1 MSAEE
6 IVAPLNPV
14 RYSPYG
20 FGWGPALVQRA
31 WCWSRLD
38 RGKRRESFCF
48 SVTTGEITTSSDGGS
63 DIRSPVH
70 RLHVYVSKTGRSVQ
84 VYLDG
89 EKMVRESIAKGLLAE
104 LEEARA

>member
-20 FGWGPALVQRA
+20 FAWGPALVQRM
-31 WCWSRLD
+31 WSWSRMD
-38 RGKRRESFCF
+38 RGKRREAFCY
-48 SVTTGEITTSSDGGS
+48 SIHTGEVTTSSDGGS
-63 DIRSPVH
+63 DIRNPRH
-70 RLHVYVSKTGRSVQ
+70 RLHVYVSTTGRSVQ

-89 EKMVRESIAKGLLAE
+89 ERLVRESVAKGLLAE

>member
-1 MSAEE
+1 MTAEE

-14 RYSPYG
+14 RWTPYG
-20 FGWGPALVQRA
+20 FGWGPALVTRM
-31 WCWSRLD
+31 WSWSRLD

-48 SVTTGEITTSSDGGS
+48 SVTTGEITTSSDGGA
-63 DIRSPVH
+63 DIRSPRH
-70 RLHVYVSKTGRSVQ
+70 TLHVYVSTTGRSVQ

-104 LEEARA
+104 LEESRA